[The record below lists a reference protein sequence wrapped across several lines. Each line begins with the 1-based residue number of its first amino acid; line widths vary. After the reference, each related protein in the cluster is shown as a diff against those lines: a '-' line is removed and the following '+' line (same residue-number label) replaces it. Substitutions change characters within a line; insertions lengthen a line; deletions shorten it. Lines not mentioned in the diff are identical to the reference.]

1 MKCRN
6 CGEEYEEGTLFCPKC
21 GKEIQWVPEYNTL
34 ETLIRQRELQEQEK
48 KKKELEMQREKERLQ
63 RKAEQERKKKKKKR
77 MLLAGSAAAAA
88 VIIGAGLFFV
98 YQRQINS
105 FDFQM
110 AQAET
115 KFSNKA
121 YSEALQYV
129 ERALTLNPD
138 SAEANIL
145 EAKIYLKEGNE
156 EAALS
161 IFLSVVKAHPD
172 NTNAYGELLRL
183 YEKNEEYDKIRE
195 LMSTASDSM
204 KSKYKNYVCEL
215 PSLSHA
221 GGSYSEE
228 VEIQMDNLPFG
239 TKVYY
244 TLDGT
249 EPDSSSLEYD
259 GSILLKEEGTATL
272 KYIAYNEKG
281 ISSEV
286 GKETYRLTFQPPDKP
301 QISPPSDKYEYA
313 AEIIVTAPDG
323 CDIYYAFDAEPTTDS
338 EKYLGPITMPEGEHT
353 FSAIA
358 VDSRGKVSQISSAIY
373 VFYG

>member
-6 CGEEYEEGTLFCPKC
+6 CGAEYEEGTLFCPKC

-34 ETLIRQRELQEQEK
+34 ETLIRQKELQEQEQR
-48 KKKELEMQREKERLQ
+48 KKELEAHKERERLQ
-63 RKAEQERKKKKKKR
+63 RKAEQERRKKRKKR
-77 MLLAGSAAAAA
+77 MILAGTAAA
-88 VIIGAGLFFV
+88 VAVVVGEGLFFV
-98 YQRQINS
+98 YQTQINS

-115 KFSNKA
+115 EFSNKA
-121 YSEALQYV
+121 YSEALKYV
-129 ERALTLNPD
+129 ERALSLNPD

-161 IFLSVVKAHPD
+161 ILLSVVENHPD
-172 NTNAYGELLRL
+172 STNAYGEVLRL
-183 YEKNEEYDKIRE
+183 YEKNKEYDKIRD
-195 LMSTASDSM
+195 LMSTATDSM
-204 KSKYKNYVCEL
+204 KSKYQSYVCEL
-215 PSLSHA
+215 PSVSPA

-228 VEIQMDNLPFG
+228 VKIQMGTLSSG

-249 EPDSSSLEYD
+249 DPDSSSQEYN
-259 GSILLKEEGTATL
+259 GSILLDEEGDFTL

-286 GKETYRLTFQPPDKP
+286 GKETYHLTFKAPEKP

-323 CDIYYAFDAEPTTDS
+323 CDIYYAFDAEPTTES
-338 EKYLGPITMPEGEHT
+338 EKYTGPITMPEGEHT